1 MTLPT
6 KDTPDFWTQI
16 MTLREPAW
24 REVTEDDQFDLH
36 DAVEDAVFVLAKKL
50 STRAAEY
57 RAAGQALPDAALA
70 APDVQLAMLRALRE
84 AQRAI
89 DNLAGRTAKTAGHT
103 GATYRHLGDAWG
115 ITRQS
120 ARLRWPDALPKKG
133 EPRPVELE
141 LAGGRAEIVELP
153 GEGGYVW
160 EATAETGVT
169 EKGPEPYGSAAEAA
183 AHAGA
188 FLQRHSHDP
197 DAAHADCIEPHRGA
211 DGEYVDCD
219 GRPL

>member
-1 MTLPT
+1 MSLPT
-6 KDTPDFWTQI
+6 KDDPEFWTQI

-36 DAVEDAVFVLAKKL
+36 DAVEDAVLALARTL
-50 STRAAEY
+50 STRAADH
-57 RAAGQALPDAALA
+57 RAAGQDLPDPALA

-84 AQRAI
+84 AQRAV
-89 DNLAGRTAKTAGHT
+89 DTLAGRTAKNAGHT

-120 ARLRWPDALPKKG
+120 ARLRWPEAVPKKG

-141 LAGGRAEIVELP
+141 LAGGRAEIIELP
-153 GEGGYVW
+153 GQGGYVW
-160 EATAETGVT
+160 EATTGTGVT

-188 FLQRHSHDP
+188 FLQRHAYDQ
-197 DAAHADCIEPHRGA
+197 DAAHADCIEPHRDA
-211 DGEYVDCD
+211 DREYVDCA
-219 GRPL
+219 GKPL